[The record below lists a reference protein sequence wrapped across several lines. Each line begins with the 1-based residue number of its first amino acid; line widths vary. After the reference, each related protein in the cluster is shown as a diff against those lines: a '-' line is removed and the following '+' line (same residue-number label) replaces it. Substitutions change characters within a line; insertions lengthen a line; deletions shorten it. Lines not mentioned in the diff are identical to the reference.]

1 MAVRYCAARGCRRSN
16 AAAMPASLFFMH
28 YLKRVQA
35 HGDLCRIEP
44 RKHGRPIHDRQRA
57 KENFHRPV
65 KPDGPAERLLI
76 DYVDEDERQRKA
88 QRQTGKIGQKSKQAG
103 LDEYQLSNLP
113 GGRAK
118 KSKQAKFA
126 AAVNH
131 QSKKRS

>member
-1 MAVRYCAARGCRRSN
+1 MAIRYCAARGSRRSS
-16 AAAMPASLFFMH
+16 AAATHASLFLMH

-44 RKHGRPIHDRQRA
+44 RKHGRPIHDGQRA

-65 KPDGPAERLLI
+65 KPDGPTERLFI
-76 DYVDEDERQRKA
+76 DHIDKDERQRKA
-88 QRQTGKIGQKSKQAG
+88 KGQTGKIGQKSEQAG

-126 AAVNH
+126 P
-131 QSKKRS
+131 